1 MKIKALAISLTAVM
15 VTGCTGL
22 FTKPQTPV
30 AIETLQRLTGIW
42 AMIPLNGGAASV
54 IEFGADAKLTTHQFN
69 CVETEKHSIPKTS
82 DFKVS
87 DDGKSIHIKSS
98 ISGENLEIEILTLQ
112 PRIMELGMGGDNK
125 DWTFKYLRVNKV
137 ESLCAY
143 YPDATGERTRRDA
156 KRTPFKASDFIQNPK
171 IPAHSNMQ
179 QYIGKWA
186 NNKGVVQIEIV
197 MDSSGSAYLYNAPN
211 ENWNYLYNNVHWVG
225 NELHFQSYAYS
236 DRQSLYSHPYHK
248 SQHQNI
254 LQLDPDGKLH
264 ESSFIGENRYE
275 SVLSRKDSQD

>member
-30 AIETLQRLTGIW
+30 AIETQQRLTGIW
-42 AMIPLNGGAASV
+42 AMLPLKGGIANV
-54 IEFGADAKLTTHQFN
+54 VEFGADGKVTLHPFN
-69 CVETEKHSIPKTS
+69 CLETEEHSAPEVSSFRVSSGGRFIHLKEPLGSS
-82 DFKVS
+82 D
-87 DDGKSIHIKSS
+87 
-98 ISGENLEIEILTLQ
+98 LEILSLS
-112 PRIMELGMGGDNK
+112 PRAMELNMLVRSLNL
-125 DWTFKYLRVNKV
+125 TFRYLKV
-137 ESLCAY
+137 DTVEPLCVL
-143 YPDATGERTRRDA
+143 YPDAAGERARREA